1 MDGCCVFRVVVNVML
16 WLYGYDL
23 VCESHLA
30 ASHIGSVTAS
40 WTSHCAGTEK
50 QADHESIPGIS

>member
-1 MDGCCVFRVVVNVML
+1 MFQVVVNVTL